1 MRIAPLSDPPL
12 LFDWDEVGE
21 PMAIVTR
28 KGHVLQGNRSFLAL
42 VDELGERWLQLLA
55 PASRERV
62 QGVLQDQGDSLVGL
76 EIDPGTAPGEA
87 PRWFTLRLRWR
98 EDGATCVCTLHDVS
112 DFRRA
117 QQVATEQAAH
127 LRVMANKLPVLIAH
141 YRLSDFRC
149 LYANQLYAQTFGF
162 DEKSV
167 LGCTFEEVIGS
178 EAAKLIQ
185 PSVDR
190 LLAEQVAVSY
200 ERKLVRA
207 DGTVRWLEGT
217 LVPQFNAAGAL
228 EAAFVLISDIT
239 RHRTAEIAM
248 RESEERLSK
257 FMQATVEGILFH
269 ADNVVTDVN
278 PALCQLM
285 GYSLDE
291 MLGRNVL
298 ELIAPDH
305 RDRAAA
311 VGAARMET
319 TFESMLVHR
328 DGTRIPVEF
337 ITRTTLRD
345 GATARMVI
353 VRDVRDRVAAQ
364 ARINFLAHH
373 DSLTGLPNRSAF
385 MDHLD
390 QLMLSA
396 RATQAELA
404 LLFIDLDH
412 FKRVNDSLGHLVGDA
427 LLRTVARRIL
437 DCVRGTDRVA
447 RFGGDEF
454 MVLLPSMRD
463 RADIEQVAAKLITA
477 IEVPMEAE
485 GRPLS
490 VTPSV
495 GIAIFP
501 RDGTTPDELIKH
513 ADTAMYVAKSR
524 GRANYQFFEP
534 ANAVSAYA
542 DMVLEGQL
550 AHAIEREEFTLFFQP
565 QVSAHDGRLVGVE
578 ALIRWQ
584 HPDHGLLSPD
594 EFIPLAEQRRL
605 MLPIGQWVL
614 REAARCAHRWHD
626 SPLRNVP
633 VAVNLSTMQFRALDF
648 VDSLA
653 QVLREER
660 VPGAW
665 LELELTE
672 RMLMD
677 DLGAVRRTLGQL
689 KAMGIRLSVDDFG
702 TGYSSLG
709 HLKDLPIDKM
719 KIDRSFVKDLP
730 GERDSVAITSA
741 IIQMARSLELTVVAE
756 GVENAAQARFLAEHG
771 CHALQGSAISPPL
784 DRVQFEQWAHA
795 RLSRPVQVP
804 L

>member
-1 MRIAPLSDPPL
+1 MRNASPPL
-12 LFDWDEVGE
+12 LSTQLDWDDVGE
-21 PMAIVTR
+21 PMAIVSHQ
-28 KGHVLQGNRSFLAL
+28 GHALLGNRSFMAL
-42 VDELGERWLQLLA
+42 VHELGDRWLRLLA
-55 PASRERV
+55 PASRERL
-62 QGVLQDQGDSLVGL
+62 QGVLETRGDSLAAI
-76 EIDPGTAPGEA
+76 EIDPGSRPGESS
-87 PRWFTLRLRWR
+87 RWFTLRLRWR

-112 DFRRA
+112 ELKRA
-117 QQVATEQAAH
+117 EQVAVRQAAH
-127 LRVMANKLPVLIAH
+127 LRLLANNLPVLIAH
-141 YRLSDFRC
+141 YDLSTFRC
-149 LYANQLYAQTFGF
+149 LYANRLYAQTFGL
-162 DEKSV
+162 DEHSV
-167 LGCTFEEVIGS
+167 LGRTFAEVIGE
-178 EAAKLIQ
+178 EAARLIQ

-190 LLAEQVAVSY
+190 VIAEQVAVSY
-200 ERKLVRA
+200 ERKLVGG
-207 DGTVRWLEGT
+207 DGGVRWLEST
-217 LVPQFNAAGAL
+217 LVPQFNAAGTL

-257 FMQATVEGILFH
+257 FMQATVEGIVFH
-269 ADNVVTDVN
+269 VDLVLTDAN
-278 PALCQLM
+278 PALCQLT
-285 GYSLDE
+285 GYSLQE
-291 MLGRNVL
+291 LLGRNVL
-298 ELIAPDH
+298 ELVAPDH
-305 RDRAAA
+305 RDRAVAIA
-311 VGAARMET
+311 SARLET
-319 TFESMLVHR
+319 TYETLIVHR
-328 DGTRIPVEF
+328 DGTRIPVEV
-337 ITRTTLRD
+337 ITRQMRD
-345 GATARMVI
+345 GGNTRMAI
-353 VRDVRDRVAAQ
+353 VRDIRDRVAAQ

-463 RADIEQVAAKLITA
+463 RADIEQVATKLLNA

-550 AHAIEREEFTLFFQP
+550 AHAIEREEFTLYFQP
-565 QVSAHDGRLVGVE
+565 QVSTEDGRVVGVE

-584 HPDHGLLSPD
+584 HPDHGLLAPD

-614 REAARCAHRWHD
+614 REAARCAHRWREGG
-626 SPLRNVP
+626 LRNVP

-648 VDSLA
+648 IDTLA

-660 VPGAW
+660 VPGSW

-677 DLGAVRRTLGQL
+677 DLNAVRRTLVQL

-719 KIDRSFVKDLP
+719 KIDRSFIKDLP

-756 GVENAAQARFLAEHG
+756 GVETAAQARFLAEHG

-784 DRVQFEQWAHA
+784 DRTQLEHWALA
-795 RLSRPVQVP
+795 RMGRSASAP

>member
-28 KGHVLQGNRSFLAL
+28 KGHALSGNRSFLAL
-42 VDELGERWLQLLA
+42 ADELGDRWLQLLA
-55 PASRERV
+55 PASRERL
-62 QGVLQDQGDSLVGL
+62 QGVLQDQGDSLVGI
-76 EIDPGTAPGEA
+76 EIDPGTAPGEV

-98 EDGATCVCTLHDVS
+98 EDGASCVCTLHDVS
-112 DFRRA
+112 DFRHA

-127 LRVMANKLPVLIAH
+127 LRLLANKLPVLIAH

-167 LGCTFEEVIGS
+167 LGRTFEEVIGG

-190 LLAEQVAVSY
+190 LMAEQVAVSY
-200 ERKLVRA
+200 ERRLVRA
-207 DGTVRWLEGT
+207 DGTVRWLEST
-217 LVPQFNAAGAL
+217 LVPQFNAEGAL

-248 RESEERLSK
+248 RESEERLNK

-269 ADNVVTDVN
+269 ADSVITDVN
-278 PALCQLM
+278 PALCLLA

-291 MLGRNVL
+291 MLGRNVM

-305 RDRAAA
+305 RDRALA
-311 VGAARMET
+311 VGAARLET
-319 TFESMLVHR
+319 TFESMMVHR
-328 DGTRIPVEF
+328 DGTRIPVEL
-337 ITRTTLRD
+337 ITRTTLRE
-345 GATARMVI
+345 GIATRMVI

-463 RADIEQVAAKLITA
+463 RADIEQV
-477 IEVPMEAE
+477 
-485 GRPLS
+485 
-490 VTPSV
+490 
-495 GIAIFP
+495 
-501 RDGTTPDELIKH
+501 
-513 ADTAMYVAKSR
+513 
-524 GRANYQFFEP
+524 
-534 ANAVSAYA
+534 
-542 DMVLEGQL
+542 
-550 AHAIEREEFTLFFQP
+550 
-565 QVSAHDGRLVGVE
+565 
-578 ALIRWQ
+578 
-584 HPDHGLLSPD
+584 
-594 EFIPLAEQRRL
+594 
-605 MLPIGQWVL
+605 
-614 REAARCAHRWHD
+614 
-626 SPLRNVP
+626 
-633 VAVNLSTMQFRALDF
+633 
-648 VDSLA
+648 
-653 QVLREER
+653 
-660 VPGAW
+660 
-665 LELELTE
+665 
-672 RMLMD
+672 
-677 DLGAVRRTLGQL
+677 
-689 KAMGIRLSVDDFG
+689 
-702 TGYSSLG
+702 
-709 HLKDLPIDKM
+709 
-719 KIDRSFVKDLP
+719 
-730 GERDSVAITSA
+730 
-741 IIQMARSLELTVVAE
+741 
-756 GVENAAQARFLAEHG
+756 
-771 CHALQGSAISPPL
+771 
-784 DRVQFEQWAHA
+784 
-795 RLSRPVQVP
+795 
-804 L
+804 